1 MRGARLAGLERMG
14 EPRPLPLTPLP
25 IQAAEWVPS
34 PLILL
39 SSSGYPTFCPASC
52 HLCPLALVSVLH
64 LASLKPC
71 LTWEAA
77 SEDAQVTLSL
87 G

>member
-1 MRGARLAGLERMG
+1 MSKTGWPGEDGGTQTLASD
-14 EPRPLPLTPLP
+14 TLP

-39 SSSGYPTFCPASC
+39 SSSWYPTFCPASC

-71 LTWEAA
+71 LTWEEA